1 MLVYPCALAQHTQVG
16 QPYLTVYG
24 NLSYLGD
31 LVVVVTLVV
40 VTAFVLPGGK
50 LDRSIL

>member
-1 MLVYPCALAQHTQVG
+1 MYVPMCMSGSTRRLASPICSLVEDLCLQT
-16 QPYLTVYG
+16 
-24 NLSYLGD
+24 D
-31 LVVVVTLVV
+31 LVVVVTFVV